1 MPPATTAGVYMLANE
16 HADAIQRFAA
26 DPAVA
31 AMLGIAQPP
40 APTAG
45 TETVAR
51 LSAERL
57 AGTSYW
63 NAVVDQRAVK
73 GFSALIGPYTS
84 EPTLL
89 VWIDP
94 SSRRRGYGEL
104 AIRLALDFAFR
115 NLQLPLIHAAIDATD
130 AGQTAALTKV
140 GFARADQASRGTAD
154 QRTLLHLTRTDWI
167 AHRDRPAVA
176 RFHPALRTIL
186 DAELAAGNEIAET
199 GGGWPDPDSVF
210 IRLRDPFRTNP
221 TPLPPGVVYTE
232 PNGPHWWKADYS
244 SQSPR
249 HILAC

>member
-1 MPPATTAGVYMLANE
+1 MPSANTAGVYMLANE

-26 DPAVA
+26 DPALA
-31 AMLGIAQPP
+31 NMLGIAHPP

-45 TETVAR
+45 AETVAR
-51 LSAERL
+51 VSAERL
-57 AGTSYW
+57 VGTSYW
-63 NAVVDQRAVK
+63 NTVVDQRAVK

-104 AIRLALDFAFR
+104 AIRLGLDFAFR
-115 NLQLPLIHAAIDATD
+115 NLQLPLVHATVDPTD
-130 AGQTAALTKV
+130 AAQAGALAKF
-140 GFARADQASRGTAD
+140 GFARADEVTTGAAD
-154 QRTLLHLTRTDWI
+154 GRTLLRLTRSDWI

-210 IRLRDPFRTNP
+210 IRLRDPFRTKP
-221 TPLPPGVVYTE
+221 MPLPTGVAYTE
-232 PNGPHWWKADYS
+232 PNDPHWWKADYS